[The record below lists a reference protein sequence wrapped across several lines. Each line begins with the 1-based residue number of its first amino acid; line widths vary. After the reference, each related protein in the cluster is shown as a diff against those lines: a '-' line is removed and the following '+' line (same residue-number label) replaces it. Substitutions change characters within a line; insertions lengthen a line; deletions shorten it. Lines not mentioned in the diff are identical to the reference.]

1 MLMTHQK
8 IYCLKNGLNY
18 NTMEKIYS
26 KIEENKLLHIINRL
40 DEIEGRHEVV
50 PEDNFIQCATLK
62 MANGKTFP
70 PHKHIT
76 KDRHYP
82 EQIAQ
87 ESWVVIKGSV
97 KCVFYDID
105 DTIIATPI
113 LEAGDASF
121 TLYGGH
127 TYEILEDD
135 TIVYEYKTGPYEGQ
149 KLDKAFLQ

>member
-1 MLMTHQK
+1 
-8 IYCLKNGLNY
+8 
-18 NTMEKIYS
+18 MEKIYS
-26 KIEENKLLHIINRL
+26 KIDPSKLLHIINRL
-40 DEIEGRHEVV
+40 DEIEGRTEVV

-62 MANGKTFP
+62 MPNGKTFN

-76 KDRHYP
+76 KDRHYT

-87 ESWVVIKGSV
+87 ESWIVIKGSV
-97 KCVFYDID
+97 RCIFYDID
-105 DTIIATPI
+105 DQIIATPI
-113 LEAGDASF
+113 LYSGDASF

-149 KLDKAFLQ
+149 SLDKVFIKNNP

>member
-1 MLMTHQK
+1 
-8 IYCLKNGLNY
+8 
-18 NTMEKIYS
+18 MEKIYS
-26 KIEENKLLHIINRL
+26 KVQEGKLLHIINRL
-40 DEIEGRHEVV
+40 SEIEKRTEVV

-62 MANGKTFP
+62 MENGKTFP

-76 KDRHYP
+76 KKRTY
-82 EQIAQ
+82 EAQIAQ

-97 KCVFYDID
+97 KCKFYDID
-105 DTIIATPI
+105 DTLIADRVLYP
-113 LEAGDASF
+113 GDASF

-149 KLDKAFLQ
+149 KLDKVFL

>member
-1 MLMTHQK
+1 
-8 IYCLKNGLNY
+8 
-18 NTMEKIYS
+18 MEKIYS
-26 KIEENKLLHIINRL
+26 KIEPDKLLHIITWFEDIKNRT
-40 DEIEGRHEVV
+40 EIV

-62 MANGKTFP
+62 MEKGKTFP
-70 PHKHIT
+70 PHKHII

-87 ESWVVIKGSV
+87 ESWVVIQGMV
-97 KCVFYDID
+97 KCILYDID

-113 LEAGDASF
+113 LSAGDASF

-127 TYEILEDD
+127 TYVILKDD

-149 KLDKAFLQ
+149 KLDKTFITNE

>member
-1 MLMTHQK
+1 
-8 IYCLKNGLNY
+8 
-18 NTMEKIYS
+18 MERIYS
-26 KIEENKLLHIINRL
+26 KVEEGKLLHIINRL
-40 DEIEGRHEVV
+40 SEIEKRTEVV

-62 MANGKTFP
+62 MENGKTFP

-76 KDRHYP
+76 KERSYKA
-82 EQIAQ
+82 QIAQ

-97 KCVFYDID
+97 KCKFYDID
-105 DTIIATPI
+105 DTLIAEPI
-113 LEAGDASF
+113 LYPGDASF

-149 KLDKAFLQ
+149 KLDKVFL

>member
-1 MLMTHQK
+1 
-8 IYCLKNGLNY
+8 
-18 NTMEKIYS
+18 MEKIYS
-26 KIEENKLLHIINRL
+26 KVDPSKLLHIINRL
-40 DEIEGRHEVV
+40 DEIEGRTEVV

-62 MANGKTFP
+62 MPNGKTFK

-76 KDRHYP
+76 KDRRYP

-97 KCVFYDID
+97 KCIFYDID
-105 DTIIATPI
+105 DQIISTPI
-113 LEAGDASF
+113 LYPGDASF

-127 TYEILEDD
+127 TYEILEED

-149 KLDKAFLQ
+149 SLDKTFLGEWYCNT